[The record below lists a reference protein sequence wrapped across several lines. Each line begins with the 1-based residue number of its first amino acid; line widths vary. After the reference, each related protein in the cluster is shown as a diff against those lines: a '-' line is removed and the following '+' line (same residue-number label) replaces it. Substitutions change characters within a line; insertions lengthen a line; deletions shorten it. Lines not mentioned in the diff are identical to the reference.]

1 MTTAQGLLVSG
12 VRHLT
17 AGGIDGAAQDA
28 RVLLAHVL
36 GIPRDRLTLVLADA
50 VTADQEAEFDA
61 AIAARMARQ
70 PVAQIIGKRLF
81 YGRSF
86 SVTGD
91 VLDPRPETEELV
103 AEALKH
109 PFETVLD
116 LGTGSGCILLSLL
129 AERSDATGIGADLS
143 DAALRVATQ
152 NRTALDLDA
161 RAEFVSGS
169 WFGPVQG
176 RFDLIVSNPP
186 YIAADEMTGLS
197 QDVLLWEPH
206 LALTPG
212 GDGLEPYRILTRQAP
227 DHLNTNGR
235 LIVEIG
241 PSQGPAVAEM
251 FRAAGFEMVRVG
263 QDMDGRDR
271 IVCGDLA

>member
-1 MTTAQGLLVSG
+1 MITAQGLLVSG
-12 VRHLT
+12 VRQLT
-17 AGGIDGAAQDA
+17 TGGIEGAAQDA

-36 GIPRDRLTLVLADA
+36 GIPRDRLTLVLPDA
-50 VTADQEAEFDA
+50 VTADQTRAFDA
-61 AIAARMARQ
+61 AITARIARQ

-86 SVTGD
+86 IVTGD

-103 AEALKH
+103 AEALKDA
-109 PFETVLD
+109 FKTVLD

-129 AERSDATGIGADLS
+129 AERIDATGVGVDLS
-143 DAALRVATQ
+143 EAALSVAKQ
-152 NRTALDLDA
+152 NRTALNLEP
-161 RAEFVSGS
+161 RAEFMSGS

-186 YIAADEMTGLS
+186 YIAADEMMGLS
-197 QDVLLWEPH
+197 QDVLQWEPH

-212 GDGLEPYRILTRQAP
+212 GDGLEPYRILTRQAS

-241 PSQGPAVAEM
+241 PSQGAAVEKM
-251 FRAAGFEMVRVG
+251 FHAAGFATVRVG
-263 QDMDGRDR
+263 QDLDGRDR
-271 IVCGDLA
+271 IVCGEKT